1 MDGYLPDQKTMLLES
16 LLLRVAH
23 TAATHNK
30 KYYIGG
36 GFAID
41 LACGG
46 ISRPHDD
53 VDFYP
58 LEADAL
64 WWKELFNEQEYITSV
79 DTDMVPLLYAFLM
92 SQQKM
97 SATGIEALAD
107 VYPVAAGSNGDI
119 SMAVR
124 PGTTEV
130 WDGMLAIQ
138 NGRGI
143 WPGKTWQIVRSIEYK
158 GQQVSVED
166 CRAVL
171 AQKEA
176 YIRLHL
182 GEKLGAKHI
191 HDYRRVGATLPD

>member
-1 MDGYLPDQKTMLLES
+1 MDGYLPDQKTILLEP
-16 LLLRVAH
+16 LLLRIAH

-58 LEADAL
+58 LEADAS
-64 WWKELFNEQEYITSV
+64 WWNEWFNEQGYITSV
-79 DTDMVPLLYAFLM
+79 DTDMVPLLHVFLV
-92 SQQKM
+92 SQQNV
-97 SATGIEALAD
+97 SATGTEALAD
-107 VYPVAAGSNGDI
+107 VYPIAAGSSGDI
-119 SMAVR
+119 SMAVH

-138 NGRGI
+138 NGRGT
-143 WPGKTWQIVRSIEYK
+143 WPGKTWQNVRSIEYK
-158 GQQVSVED
+158 GQQVFVED

-171 AQKEA
+171 AQKDA
-176 YIRLHL
+176 YIRLHP
-182 GEKLGAKHI
+182 GENWRQAH
-191 HDYRRVGATLPD
+191 T